1 MKKNRLLWILLV
13 ALVLIYIGAGLSRIS
28 FNIDILRLLPTQ
40 LRQVEGL
47 SLFLKNFALPDELI
61 ITLEAPDAEE
71 ATSAAQTLA
80 KALRAHP
87 DLVKNAVAEPPWESN
102 PGELSEFLTFLLLNQ
117 PEAKI
122 HAIRES
128 LSPAQAA
135 NTAESTIEELN
146 TTVSPQQI
154 ATLGYDPYR
163 IFSSLSKNFFVGNSQ
178 ASEFSSAD
186 GKFRVLYVQSATTFP
201 NYTRTAE
208 WLKSIKKICTAA
220 NSDKMVVLG
229 FTGEPAFVAEIST
242 GMQWD
247 MISSALVTLALISL
261 IFWLCYGEI
270 SPLRW
275 LIVMLHLIFLLSLA
289 TAGLFLK
296 ELTVVGA
303 GFASVMI
310 GLSVDYG
317 YFIYQRSLHHSGSL
331 RGLQWHCLQNII
343 WTSGTTAAA
352 FFALNLS
359 SLPGL
364 SQLGNMVGMGVCI
377 GALVMLGCFAP
388 ISMGFA
394 KKSPGMKTSRLEPLF
409 SSASFAR
416 IGACLTLGMILLLLG
431 ALVLKGFPESDFSA
445 STFRPQKSESQ
456 SSLEKLYS
464 RLHDDRGLLSL
475 IVTGK
480 SEGEVLSR
488 LRHVQSQIDPAT
500 QIGTVKSFLSPLP
513 LWPDTTLQ
521 KSNLLTLESLSGEL
535 PRLKGTLL
543 HAGFSTDA
551 FALTSAVVHQAH
563 NWISSPLPVW
573 PTGETSEWILRRMVR
588 HQPGNFLALG
598 IVEPTPG
605 SEEKLINSLQGEGV
619 YLVSWGTLGAE
630 LKRTLPREILHV
642 SLGLLVGIIVIL
654 LFALRSL
661 RAVLLFTLTTAL
673 VLLCLAGAMSLFG
686 MKWGFFN
693 MAAVLLLLGT
703 GTDYSI
709 LLLLAYKRNG
719 GDAISAQRELG
730 VVIIL
735 CCTSAAAGFATL
747 GWASNMGLATL
758 GKTCALGLLIDGMI
772 SLFLLPKACSMLLR
786 KKTTILPAAHSSP

>member
-1 MKKNRLLWILLV
+1 MKRNRLLWIALI
-13 ALVLIYIGAGLSRIS
+13 ALVLLYIGAGLSRIS
-28 FNIDILRLLPTQ
+28 FNIDILRLLPTH

-61 ITLEAPDAEE
+61 VTLDAPDAETAKSSAE
-71 ATSAAQTLA
+71 ALA
-80 KALRAHP
+80 KALRNHP
-87 DLVKNAVAEPPWESN
+87 DLVKNAVAEAPWESN
-102 PGELSEFLTFLLLNQ
+102 PAGLSEFLSFLLLNQ
-117 PEAKI
+117 PEKKI
-122 HAIRES
+122 LEIKER
-128 LSPAQAA
+128 LSPSQAES
-135 NTAESTIEELN
+135 TAESTLEELN

-154 ATLGYDPYR
+154 AILGYDPYR
-163 IFSSLSKNFFVGNSQ
+163 LFSSLSQSSLVGSTQ
-178 ASEFSSAD
+178 TSEFSSSD
-186 GKFRVLYVQSATTFP
+186 GKFRVLYIQSVKPFA
-201 NYTRTAE
+201 NYTQTAE
-208 WLKSIKKICTAA
+208 WLKSIRKICTEA
-220 NSDKMVVLG
+220 NPDKKVALG

-261 IFWLCYGEI
+261 IFCLCYGEF

-331 RGLQWHCLQNII
+331 RALQWHCLQNIV

-377 GALVMLGCFAP
+377 GALVMLGIFAP
-388 ISMGFA
+388 ISMRFA
-394 KKSPGMKTSRLEPLF
+394 KKSTALPTSRLEPLV
-409 SSASFAR
+409 ASPFFAK
-416 IGACLTLGMILLLLG
+416 IGTSLSLGMILLLLG
-431 ALVLKGFPESDFSA
+431 ALLLKGFPESDFSA
-445 STFRPQKSESQ
+445 STFRPRNSNSQ
-456 SSLEKLYS
+456 ASLEKLYA
-464 RLHDDRGLLSL
+464 RLHDDRGFLSL

-480 SEGEVLSR
+480 SADEVLAR
-488 LRHVQSQIDPAT
+488 LRQVQSQID
-500 QIGTVKSFLSPLP
+500 QDLQKGMVKSFLSPLP
-513 LWPDTTLQ
+513 LWPEATLQ
-521 KSNLLTLESLSGEL
+521 KSNLLTLDSLSSEL
-535 PRLKGTLL
+535 PRLRETLL
-543 HAGFSTDA
+543 HSGFSPDA

-563 NWISSPLPVW
+563 TWNSSLLPVW
-573 PTGETSEWILRRMVR
+573 PSGETSEWILRRMVCH
-588 HQPGNFLALG
+588 HQDQFLALG
-598 IVEPTPG
+598 IMEPTPG
-605 SEEKLINSLQGEGV
+605 SEEALLKSIQGEGI
-619 YLVSWGTLGAE
+619 YLVSWGTLGEE
-630 LKRTLPREILHV
+630 LKRKLPREILHV
-642 SLGLLVGIIVIL
+642 ALGLLAGIIVIL
-654 LFALRSL
+654 LFALRSF

-693 MAAVLLLLGT
+693 LAAVLLLLGT

-709 LLLLAYKRNG
+709 LLLLAFKRNG
-719 GDAISAQRELG
+719 GDAIAAQRELG
-730 VVIIL
+730 VVIFL
-735 CCTSAAAGFATL
+735 CCTSAAAGFASL
-747 GWASNMGLATL
+747 AWASNMGLATL

-772 SLFLLPKACSMLLR
+772 SLFLLPKACHLLLR
-786 KKTTILPAAHSSP
+786 KKTVSPTLHDSIP